1 MRNFSDMLRILRTDR
16 GMTMEELAHAVG
28 VTKAA
33 INNYEKGTRYP
44 KPETLE
50 ALADFFN
57 VDLGYLTGRESRT
70 SRSLTDEELR
80 ILNAYRSADE
90 GIRDAVAKL
99 LDVQRKKE
107 DAAGSSVASGM

>member
-1 MRNFSDMLRILRTDR
+1 MRNFSDILRTLRTDR
-16 GMTMEELAHAVG
+16 GMTLDEVASFVG

-33 INNYEKGTRYP
+33 ISNYEKGVRYP

-50 ALADFFN
+50 ALADLFN

-80 ILNAYRSADE
+80 ILNAYRAAS
-90 GIRDAVAKL
+90 
-99 LDVQRKKE
+99 E
-107 DAAGSSVASGM
+107 DTKTTIARALGVKRESVAGSDARAI

>member
-1 MRNFSDMLRILRTDR
+1 MRSFSDVLRSLRTDS
-16 GMTMEELAHAVG
+16 GLTMEELARRVG

-33 INNYEKGTRYP
+33 INNYEKGIRYP

-80 ILNAYRSADE
+80 ILNAYRAASEDVKTAIAGALGVKREKENAPEYTGASA
-90 GIRDAVAKL
+90 
-99 LDVQRKKE
+99 
-107 DAAGSSVASGM
+107 M